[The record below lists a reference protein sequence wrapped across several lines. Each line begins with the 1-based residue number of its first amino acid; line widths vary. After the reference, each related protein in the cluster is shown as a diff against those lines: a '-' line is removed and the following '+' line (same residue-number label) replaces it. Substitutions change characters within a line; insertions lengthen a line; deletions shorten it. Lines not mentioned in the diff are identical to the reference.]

1 MDLEVGNW
9 KQEIGDWRLEIGDW
23 RLEIRLEALDAHY
36 QLPTARSL
44 QSVAY
49 PTSPV
54 ASLLYVNSYFRRERA
69 LLRELENK
77 ERLEWQTQVK
87 KK

>member
-1 MDLEVGNW
+1 MT
-9 KQEIGDWRLEIGDW
+9 EIDRDWRLEIGD
-23 RLEIRLEALDAHY
+23 LKSEIRLKTLDAHC